1 MSDSASDVVIA
12 YAGPYG
18 LSTAAHLQ
26 NLGLDVRT
34 IGEPMRFWE
43 ANMPEGM
50 FLKSEPFA
58 SNLGSP
64 QPGMRFTDLH
74 PGWRIGQPI
83 PLETFVEYGRWFAA
97 EAVPQR
103 PGDRDAQVVNVE
115 RARPGG
121 YAVTLST
128 GETIAARAVVVAV
141 GVGPFAHIPDELAGM
156 PSWLVSHSSA
166 HRDLTLFAGKD
177 VAVIGAYQSALET
190 AVLLADAGAHPH
202 VIARRPELDWNTV
215 PQERRPLRDQL
226 LGGPR
231 SGLGTGYR
239 TWLWAER
246 PGLVRYLPEATRR
259 RIVRETL
266 PPAGSWWLRDR
277 LDERSASRPAAAW
290 RRPSS
295 RRTASR
301 SPPSTAP
308 AAASSPSSSTSS
320 PPPATSRTSP
330 ASASSPRTSAAA
342 SPPAWAPG
350 PQPRLRGLHT
360 GPLPLFAAASTFG
373 PVMRFVHGADFAA
386 TRIAHHIIRR
396 TPRQQPPGPAWQ
408 TSWNQTQPASNP
420 NTTRLRN
427 HLVPEA
433 SASHPTTT
441 QRPARDGKKHWRAGA
456 DRQEH
461 GVVADWPHEASA
473 SECSSFARHRAGV
486 HTALPVVVALSGW
499 GMSPRRGRSGVAC
512 GICVSAL

>member
-12 YAGPYG
+12 GAGPYG

-26 NLGLDVRT
+26 NLGLDIRI

-103 PGDRDAQVVNVE
+103 PDDRDAQVVNVE
-115 RARPGG
+115 RGRPGG

-177 VAVIGAYQSALET
+177 VAVLGAGQSALET

-202 VIARRPELDWNTV
+202 VIARRPELDWNSV

-277 LDERSASRPAAAW
+277 LDERVRVSTGRRVAKAVEQEDGLALTTVDRSGRRLVTEFEHVIAATGYVPDIT
-290 RRPSS
+290 RLGLL
-295 RRTASR
+295 
-301 SPPSTAP
+301 AP
-308 AAASSPSSSTSS
+308 D
-320 PPPATSRTSP
+320 
-330 ASASSPRTSAAA
+330 
-342 SPPAWAPG
+342 
-350 PQPRLRGLHT
+350 LRGRIATRLGAPT
-360 GPLPLFAAASTFG
+360 LSRDFEASTPGLYFAGLAAASTFG

-386 TRIAHHIIRR
+386 TRIAHHIVRR
-396 TPRQQPPGPAWQ
+396 TPRPQPPRARLADVLEPD
-408 TSWNQTQPASNP
+408 
-420 NTTRLRN
+420 TTR
-427 HLVPEA
+427 
-433 SASHPTTT
+433 
-441 QRPARDGKKHWRAGA
+441 Q
-456 DRQEH
+456 
-461 GVVADWPHEASA
+461 
-473 SECSSFARHRAGV
+473 
-486 HTALPVVVALSGW
+486 
-499 GMSPRRGRSGVAC
+499 
-512 GICVSAL
+512 

>member
-12 YAGPYG
+12 GAGPYG

-177 VAVIGAYQSALET
+177 VAVIGAGQSALET

-277 LDERSASRPAAAW
+277 LDERVRVSTG
-290 RRPSS
+290 RRVAKAVEQEDGLALTTVDRAG
-295 RRTASR
+295 RRLVTGFEHVLTATGYVPDVAR
-301 SPPSTAP
+301 LGLLAP
-308 AAASSPSSSTSS
+308 D
-320 PPPATSRTSP
+320 
-330 ASASSPRTSAAA
+330 
-342 SPPAWAPG
+342 
-350 PQPRLRGLHT
+350 LRGRIATRLGAPVLSRDFEAST
-360 GPLPLFAAASTFG
+360 PGLYFAGLAAASTFG

-396 TPRQQPPGPAWQ
+396 TPRQQPPRARLADVLEPD
-408 TSWNQTQPASNP
+408 
-420 NTTRLRN
+420 TTR
-427 HLVPEA
+427 
-433 SASHPTTT
+433 
-441 QRPARDGKKHWRAGA
+441 Q
-456 DRQEH
+456 
-461 GVVADWPHEASA
+461 
-473 SECSSFARHRAGV
+473 
-486 HTALPVVVALSGW
+486 
-499 GMSPRRGRSGVAC
+499 
-512 GICVSAL
+512 

>member
-12 YAGPYG
+12 GAGPYG
-18 LSTAAHLQ
+18 LSTAAHLS
-26 NLGLDVRT
+26 NLGLDIRI

-58 SNLGSP
+58 SSLGAP

-74 PGWRIGQPI
+74 PGWRLGQPI

-97 EAVPQR
+97 EAVPLR
-103 PGDRDAQVVNVE
+103 ADDRDAQVVNVE
-115 RARPGG
+115 RGGPAG

-141 GVGPFAHIPDELAGM
+141 GVGPFAHIPDELAGL
-156 PSWLVSHSSA
+156 PSWLVSHASA
-166 HRDLTLFAGKD
+166 HRDLGLFAGKE
-177 VAVIGAYQSALET
+177 VAVIGAGQSALET

-202 VIARRPELDWNTV
+202 VIARRQRLDWNTV
-215 PQERRPLRDQL
+215 PEERRSLRDQV

-277 LDERSASRPAAAW
+277 LDDRVRVSTGRRPAKAVELEDGVALTTVDRAGSRLVSEFEHVIAATGYVPDIA
-290 RRPSS
+290 RLGLLAPELRGRVATRLGAPILS
-295 RRTASR
+295 RDFEAST
-301 SPPSTAP
+301 PGLYFAGL
-308 AAASSPSSSTSS
+308 AAAP
-320 PPPATSRTSP
+320 
-330 ASASSPRTSAAA
+330 
-342 SPPAWAPG
+342 
-350 PQPRLRGLHT
+350 
-360 GPLPLFAAASTFG
+360 TFG

-386 TRIAHHIIRR
+386 TRIARHIIRR
-396 TPRQQPPGPAWQ
+396 TPRMRPTAARLADVLESDP
-408 TSWNQTQPASNP
+408 
-420 NTTRLRN
+420 TR
-427 HLVPEA
+427 
-433 SASHPTTT
+433 
-441 QRPARDGKKHWRAGA
+441 
-456 DRQEH
+456 
-461 GVVADWPHEASA
+461 
-473 SECSSFARHRAGV
+473 
-486 HTALPVVVALSGW
+486 
-499 GMSPRRGRSGVAC
+499 
-512 GICVSAL
+512 